1 MKKQSVGSR
10 EQQLSLPEDFVLY
23 LDENLQNCRPILDIL
38 GQHRVRHVRH
48 VQHFTPGTEDSV
60 WLPFVGQK
68 GWVLLTKDKRI
79 RYNQLEKLAVRRYAV
94 RQFYFSSGN
103 QTGVEMAE
111 TLVAALTAM
120 VRTFL
125 REDPPFIASI
135 SKSGKI
141 ELK

>member
-1 MKKQSVGSR
+1 HS
-10 EQQLSLPEDFVLY
+10 
-23 LDENLQNCRPILDIL
+23 
-38 GQHRVRHVRH
+38 VRHVRH
-48 VQHFTPGTEDSV
+48 VQHFAPGTEDSV

-103 QTGVEMAE
+103 QTGGEMAE
-111 TLVAALTAM
+111 TLGAALTAM
-120 VRTFL
+120 VRIFL
-125 REDPPFIASI
+125 RENPPFSASI

-141 ELK
+141 DLK